1 MDLRKLEIFVQVA
14 RLKSFSKAAQV
25 LHMAQPP
32 VSIAVRKLEEELG
45 AKLLVRDKRT
55 LTLTHEGETVLAQA
69 EVILRQVDDL
79 KETVG
84 DYQGL
89 LRGEL
94 NLACPAMAGT
104 YLLPQL
110 LGEFLDL
117 YPGLTAAVTQAG
129 TQKIE
134 QLLLDDDIEL
144 GVVTSLENDKSLEV
158 VPLVTETM
166 MLCVGS
172 NSPFRKRKSVDVA
185 ELAGESM
192 VLYERDYFIR
202 KSFDALC
209 EDRDVVPDIR
219 LQTNYLPL
227 ISKLVK
233 QHHGVTVGLN
243 MMAEQEPG
251 IFAVPLQP
259 VTYVNLGIAR
269 RKGRTISK
277 ANQAFVDW
285 LKEGHQASLLAND
298 IIQ

>member
-14 RLKSFSKAAQV
+14 RLKNFSKAAQV

-32 VSIAVRKLEEELG
+32 VSIAVRKLEDELG
-45 AKLLVRDKRT
+45 AQLLVRDKRT
-55 LTLTHEGETVLAQA
+55 LSLTHEGETVLAQA

-117 YPGLTAAVTQAG
+117 HPGLTAAVTQAG
-129 TQKIE
+129 THKIE
-134 QLLLDDDIEL
+134 QLLLDDEIEL
-144 GVVTSLENDKSLEV
+144 GVVTLLEAHKSLDV
-158 VPLVTETM
+158 VPLVAESM

-172 NSPFRKRKSVDVA
+172 KSPLRERQSVDVT
-185 ELAGESM
+185 ELSSVPM
-192 VLYERDYFIR
+192 ILYERDYFIR
-202 KSFDALC
+202 KSFDRIC
-209 EDRDVVPDIR
+209 EDSGVVPEIR

-233 QHHGVTVGLN
+233 QNHGVTVGLN
-243 MMAEQEPG
+243 MMAQQEPG
-251 IFAVPLQP
+251 IYAVPLQP
-259 VTYVNLGIAR
+259 ETPVNLGIAR

-285 LKEGHQASLLAND
+285 LADAKRPSSSGL
-298 IIQ
+298 

>member
-1 MDLRKLEIFVQVA
+1 MDSMDLRKLEIFVQVA
-14 RLKSFSKAAQV
+14 RLKNFSKAAQV

-45 AKLLVRDKRT
+45 TELLIRDKRT
-55 LTLTHEGETVLAQA
+55 LALTHEGETVLAQA
-69 EVILRQVDDL
+69 EVILRQVEDL

-117 YPGLTAAVTQAG
+117 HSGLTAAVTQAG
-129 TQKIE
+129 THKIE
-134 QLLLDDDIEL
+134 QLLLNDEIEL
-144 GVVTSLENDKSLEV
+144 GVVTSLEDHKNLDV

-172 NSPFRKRKSVDVA
+172 ESPFRDRRSVAVS
-185 ELAGESM
+185 ELAAVPM
-192 VLYERDYFIR
+192 ILYERDYFIR
-202 KSFDALC
+202 KSFDVMC
-209 EDRDVVPDIR
+209 EDRGVEPDIR

-233 QHHGVTVGLN
+233 QNHGATVGLK
-243 MMAEQEPG
+243 MMAQQEPG
-251 IFAVPLQP
+251 IHAVPLEP
-259 VTYVNLGIAR
+259 AISVNLGIAR
-269 RKGRTISK
+269 RKGRTISR
-277 ANQAFVDW
+277 ANQAFIDW
-285 LKEGHQASLLAND
+285 LVSVND
-298 IIQ
+298 PVV